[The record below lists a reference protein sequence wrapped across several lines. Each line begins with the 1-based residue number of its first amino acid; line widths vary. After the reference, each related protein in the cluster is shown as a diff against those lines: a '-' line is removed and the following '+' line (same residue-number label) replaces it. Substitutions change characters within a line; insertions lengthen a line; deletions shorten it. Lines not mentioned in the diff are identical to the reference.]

1 MRVMLWVLGQLLDT
15 KSEGNA
21 CKSWTERRKS
31 LCHKGL
37 GSWN

>member
-15 KSEGNA
+15 KSEGNT
-21 CKSWTERRKS
+21 CKSLPESAKS